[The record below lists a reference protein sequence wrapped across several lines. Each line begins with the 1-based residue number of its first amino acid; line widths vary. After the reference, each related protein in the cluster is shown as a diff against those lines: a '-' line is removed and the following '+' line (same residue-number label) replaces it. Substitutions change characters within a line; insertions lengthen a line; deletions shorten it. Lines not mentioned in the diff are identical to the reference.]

1 MALSFTFDREA
12 SQVLSTGNSCV
23 KEVIL
28 NRPRKLNSLN
38 HEMISQITKILK
50 SYEND
55 SAVKLVILKAN
66 GKAFCAGGDVVSVIT
81 SSLAGHWTY
90 PASFYKKQLTLDYI
104 IATYKKPLVSLINGL
119 VMGGGAGLSMNTTF
133 RIITEKTVFAMPEA
147 SIGLFPDVGASYFLS
162 KLPGYFGE
170 YVGLTGVRL
179 DGAEMVACGLA
190 THFVHSKNLNSL
202 EKALQAVTNSD
213 IAAIAS
219 VIEKFAEN
227 AYVKEDSPFRR
238 LETINKCFSRGTIE
252 EIILSLETERENGA
266 EKWIIDALSVMHSSC
281 PTSLK
286 IFLRSIREGRQEHNI
301 RKCLAK
307 DYNISCHFFRRTIS
321 NDFYE
326 GSRAKLFDKDN
337 KPMWEPAKLELVSE
351 DIVDQ
356 YFKTVDDEDWECMV
370 LPAGRS
376 TILSKL

>member
-1 MALSFTFDREA
+1 MALSFSFERET

-38 HEMISQITKILK
+38 HEM
-50 SYEND
+50 
-55 SAVKLVILKAN
+55 AN

-90 PASFYKKQLTLDYI
+90 PASFYKKQLILDYI
-104 IATYKKPLVSLINGL
+104 IATYKKPLV
-119 VMGGGAGLSMNTTF
+119 
-133 RIITEKTVFAMPEA
+133 FAMPEA
-147 SIGLFPDVGASYFLS
+147 SIGLSPDVGASYFLS

-190 THFVHSKNLNSL
+190 THFVHSKKLNSL

-227 AYVKEDSPFRR
+227 ADVKEDSPFRR
-238 LETINKCFSRGTIE
+238 LETINKCFSRGTVE
-252 EIILSLETERENGA
+252 EIILSLENKRENGA
-266 EKWIIDALSVMHSSC
+266 EKWIIDALSFMHSSC

-286 IFLRSIREGRQEHNI
+286 IFLRSIREGRQEQNI
-301 RKCLAK
+301 GKCLAK
-307 DYNISCHFFRRTIS
+307 DYNISCHLLRRTIS

-356 YFKTVDDEDWECMV
+356 YFKTVDDEDWECMI

>member
-1 MALSFTFDREA
+1 
-12 SQVLSTGNSCV
+12 
-23 KEVIL
+23 
-28 NRPRKLNSLN
+28 
-38 HEMISQITKILK
+38 
-50 SYEND
+50 
-55 SAVKLVILKAN
+55 
-66 GKAFCAGGDVVSVIT
+66 
-81 SSLAGHWTY
+81 
-90 PASFYKKQLTLDYI
+90 
-104 IATYKKPLVSLINGL
+104 
-119 VMGGGAGLSMNTTF
+119 MGGGAGLSINTTF
-133 RIITEKTVFAMPEA
+133 RVVTEKTVFAMPEA

-170 YVGLTGVRL
+170 YIGLTGVRL

-190 THFVHSKNLNSL
+190 SHFVHSKKLNSL

-219 VIEKFAEN
+219 VIENFAEN

-238 LETINKCFSRGTIE
+238 LETINKCFSRRTVE
-252 EIILSLETERENGA
+252 EIILSLENQRENGA

-286 IFLRSIREGRQEHNI
+286 IFLRSIREGRQEQNI
-301 RKCLAK
+301 GKCLAK
-307 DYNISCHFFRRTIS
+307 DYNISCHLLRRTIS

-351 DIVDQ
+351 DIVDH
-356 YFKTVDDEDWECMV
+356 YFKTVDDEDWECMI

-376 TILSKL
+376 TLLSKL